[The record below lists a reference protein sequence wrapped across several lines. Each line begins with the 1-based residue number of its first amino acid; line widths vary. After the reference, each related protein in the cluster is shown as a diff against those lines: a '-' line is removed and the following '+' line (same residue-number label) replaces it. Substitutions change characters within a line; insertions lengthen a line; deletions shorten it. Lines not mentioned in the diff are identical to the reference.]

1 VKHIAHLLTTA
12 NLLVNQNEFANE
24 IVPEDTVSFEY
35 SVLDKLDLDT
45 EELEIVIENNKEGL

>member
-12 NLLVNQNEFANE
+12 NLLANQNEFANE
-24 IVPEDTVSFEY
+24 IVPEDTVPFEY